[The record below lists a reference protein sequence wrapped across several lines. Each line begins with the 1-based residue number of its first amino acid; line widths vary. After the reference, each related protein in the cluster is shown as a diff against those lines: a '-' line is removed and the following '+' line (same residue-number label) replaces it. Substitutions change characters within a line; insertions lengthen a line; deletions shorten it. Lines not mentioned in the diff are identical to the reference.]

1 MEEFEKVEPSW
12 KSKTLL
18 LGSLIGALTGL
29 GTAYFLVKNAEKEG
43 ETLSLSSGQGVKLG
57 LLLLGT
63 LRQVMQLDDG
73 DKGKKKK

>member
-1 MEEFEKVEPSW
+1 MEEMEQNDNAW
-12 KSKTLL
+12 KSKSLL
-18 LGSLIGALTGL
+18 LGALIGALTGL